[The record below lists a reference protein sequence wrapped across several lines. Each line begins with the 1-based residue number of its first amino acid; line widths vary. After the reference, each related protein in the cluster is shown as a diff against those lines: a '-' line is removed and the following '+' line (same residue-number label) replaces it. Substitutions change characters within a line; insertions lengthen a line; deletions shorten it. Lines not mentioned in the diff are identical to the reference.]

1 MLESYR
7 SVFAHRGALAFS
19 ATGMLARLPISM
31 MTLGI
36 VLLVS
41 SLTGSYTLA
50 GQVSAAYIIGNAV
63 VAIPHG
69 RLADRFGQSPVLY
82 VDAVLFALTT
92 GMLVHATTQGWSTP
106 WPHVWAALSG
116 ATLPQVG
123 SLVRARWAHLVGNE
137 RERHTAFAVEAVGD
151 EVVFVT
157 GPALV
162 TFLSTLYA
170 PQTGL
175 LVAIGVGT
183 AGTLLLAAQRRTA
196 PAVHPGHREAAAEP
210 LDWCKLIPIAAGA
223 IALGS
228 LFGALEV
235 ATVAFAEDA
244 GHKASSGV
252 LLAGFA
258 LGSMVSGLVAGAI
271 HWRSSDLRRFQ
282 LGIGVLAAAML
293 ALPLL
298 SGLVVLAL
306 VLFAIGLALAPT
318 LIAVVSLLEAST
330 PRSRLT
336 EAMAVFQTGISAGIA
351 PGAYF
356 AGVVADHAGGS
367 PSYWVCTVSGVLT
380 LVAAMFCQPAGGPSK
395 RPDALRDDKAP
406 DATTTLPP

>member
-7 SVFAHRGALAFS
+7 AVFAHRGAAAFS
-19 ATGMLARLPISM
+19 ATGMLARLPLSM

-41 SLTGSYTLA
+41 SVSGSYTLA
-50 GQVSAAYIIGNAV
+50 GQVSAAYVIGNAA

-69 RLADRFGQSPVLY
+69 RLADRFGQTVVLSA
-82 VDAVLFALTT
+82 DAVLFALST
-92 GMLVHATTQGWSTP
+92 GMLVQAATHEWASP

-123 SLVRARWAHLVGNE
+123 SMVRARWAHLVRSD

-175 LVAIGVGT
+175 VAALVVGT
-183 AGTLLLAAQRRTA
+183 VGPLLLAVQRRTA
-196 PAVHPGHREAAAEP
+196 PPAHRAERAGRGVAMP
-210 LDWCKLIPIAAGA
+210 WSRLLPIALAA
-223 IALGS
+223 MALGC

-235 ATVAFAEDA
+235 ATVAAAAHE
-244 GHKASSGV
+244 GHKAASGV
-252 LLAGFA
+252 LLAVFS
-258 LGSMVSGLVAGAI
+258 LGSMVAGLVAGAI
-271 HWRSSDLRRFQ
+271 DWRAPDHRRFQ
-282 LGIGVLAAAML
+282 AGVGLLATAMVV
-293 ALPLL
+293 LPFVDD
-298 SGLVVLAL
+298 LVVLGAL
-306 VLFAIGLALAPT
+306 LFLIGLTLAPS

-330 PRSRLT
+330 PRPRLT
-336 EAMAVFQTGISAGIA
+336 EAMAVFHTGVSAGIA
-351 PGAYF
+351 PGAYL
-356 AGVVADHAGGS
+356 AGVVADQAGGGA
-367 PSYWVCTVSGVLT
+367 SYWVCVVSGGLALAT
-380 LVAAMFCQPAGGPSK
+380 ALLCRAAPNAVSS
-395 RPDALRDDKAP
+395 
-406 DATTTLPP
+406 TTTLPA